1 MRQLSVGMR
10 LQDVRV
16 MNKYTQQQIGEYL
29 GVDQSLISKIEKD
42 QRKINMTQFDK
53 LCLLYNVTPEYLLG
67 ETDEYTPVRYR
78 SDEKVDLNAIAK
90 MNQVRGY
97 LKLLR
102 KCVIFT
108 IFQSQP
114 SAIEEMFT
122 GGL

>member
-10 LQDVRV
+10 LHDVRV

-53 LCLLYNVTPEYLLG
+53 LCQLYDVTPEYLLG
-67 ETDEYTPVRYR
+67 ETDEYTPVHYR
-78 SDEKVDLNAIAK
+78 SDEKVDLNVISK
-90 MNQVRGY
+90 MNQVRSY

-102 KCVIFT
+102 KL
-108 IFQSQP
+108 
-114 SAIEEMFT
+114 EKH
-122 GGL
+122 

>member
-10 LQDVRV
+10 LHDVRV

-67 ETDEYTPVRYR
+67 ETDEEEVKKPEAKPTATTKAPETSAVNKTDVPAKNEQQVLNIP
-78 SDEKVDLNAIAK
+78 DEFFKKD
-90 MNQVRGY
+90 
-97 LKLLR
+97 
-102 KCVIFT
+102 
-108 IFQSQP
+108 
-114 SAIEEMFT
+114 
-122 GGL
+122 

>member
-67 ETDEYTPVRYR
+67 ETDEYTPVRCR

-102 KCVIFT
+102 KL
-108 IFQSQP
+108 
-114 SAIEEMFT
+114 EKH
-122 GGL
+122 

>member
-10 LQDVRV
+10 LHDVRV
-16 MNKYTQQQIGEYL
+16 MNKYTQQQIGDYL

-53 LCLLYNVTPEYLLG
+53 LCLLYHVTPEYLLG
-67 ETDEYTPVRYR
+67 ETGEYTPVRYR
-78 SDEKVDLNAIAK
+78 SDEKADLNAIAK

-102 KCVIFT
+102 KL
-108 IFQSQP
+108 
-114 SAIEEMFT
+114 EKH
-122 GGL
+122 

>member
-1 MRQLSVGMR
+1 MR
-10 LQDVRV
+10 LHDVRV

-67 ETDEYTPVRYR
+67 ETDEYTSVRYR

-102 KCVIFT
+102 KL
-108 IFQSQP
+108 
-114 SAIEEMFT
+114 EKY
-122 GGL
+122 

>member
-67 ETDEYTPVRYR
+67 ETDEYTPVRCR
-78 SDEKVDLNAIAK
+78 SDEKADLNAIAK

-102 KCVIFT
+102 KL
-108 IFQSQP
+108 
-114 SAIEEMFT
+114 EKY
-122 GGL
+122 

>member
-10 LQDVRV
+10 LHDVRV

-90 MNQVRGY
+90 MNQVIGY

-102 KCVIFT
+102 KL
-108 IFQSQP
+108 
-114 SAIEEMFT
+114 EKH
-122 GGL
+122 

>member
-10 LQDVRV
+10 LHDVRV

-53 LCLLYNVTPEYLLG
+53 LCQLYDVTPEYLLG

-78 SDEKVDLNAIAK
+78 SDEKADLNAIAK

-102 KCVIFT
+102 KL
-108 IFQSQP
+108 
-114 SAIEEMFT
+114 EKH
-122 GGL
+122 

>member
-53 LCLLYNVTPEYLLG
+53 LCQLYDVTPEYLLG

-78 SDEKVDLNAIAK
+78 SDEKADLNAIAK

-102 KCVIFT
+102 KL
-108 IFQSQP
+108 
-114 SAIEEMFT
+114 EKH
-122 GGL
+122 

>member
-10 LQDVRV
+10 LHDVRV

-78 SDEKVDLNAIAK
+78 SDEKEDLNAIAK

-102 KCVIFT
+102 KL
-108 IFQSQP
+108 
-114 SAIEEMFT
+114 EKY
-122 GGL
+122 